1 MKKGDN
7 DMPQLEYKESNSIK
21 GFIPL
26 KKLGILGGMGPAA
39 SAEFLRLLAVKAP
52 ANKDQEHP
60 IVYMISDP
68 QIPDRSSAILGQG
81 EDPSER
87 LKKDLFSLA
96 EMGADIVAVP
106 CNTAHY
112 FIDRFRE
119 EITVPLVHIV
129 EETLLAAKRLSPEG
143 SWMLSTI
150 GTQQCGLYQKY
161 ADDIDYK
168 LWIPSSDISS
178 AVQESSNLIKASK
191 MSEAKVLVRDIVL
204 ELWKEKNLPIMAAC
218 TELPLAYDALALP
231 PERIVS
237 SIGALADACLAILYK
252 RQNGI

>member
-1 MKKGDN
+1 MY
-7 DMPQLEYKESNSIK
+7 DMSQNEDKERRSIK
-21 GFIPL
+21 SFVPL
-26 KKLGILGGMGPAA
+26 RKLGVLGGMGPAA

-52 ANKDQEHP
+52 ASKDQEHP

-87 LKKDLFSLA
+87 LKKDLFSLV

-119 EITVPLVHIV
+119 EIAVPLVHIV
-129 EETLLAAKRLSPEG
+129 EETILAAKKLSPEG

-150 GTQQCGLYQKY
+150 GTKQCGLYQKY
-161 ADDIDYK
+161 ADGADYT
-168 LWIPSSDISS
+168 LWIPSSDVSD

-218 TELPLAYDALALP
+218 TEFPLAYDASELP

-252 RQNGI
+252 EQNRI